1 MQKIRLLSLREDILT
16 NTEKGNI
23 SNIMSFRNITKN
35 NTNILKEK

>member
-1 MQKIRLLSLREDILT
+1 MQKIRLSLREDILT

-23 SNIMSFRNITKN
+23 LNIMSFRNITKY